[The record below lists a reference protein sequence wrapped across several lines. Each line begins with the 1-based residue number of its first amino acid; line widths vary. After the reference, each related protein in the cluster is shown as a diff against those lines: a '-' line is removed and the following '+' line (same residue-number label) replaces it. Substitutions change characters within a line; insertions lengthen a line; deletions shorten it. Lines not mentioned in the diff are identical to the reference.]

1 MGIQYGCSIRMV
13 KRRIIL
19 SAHLFPE
26 VMLLFLVGKYGRL
39 PAEKA
44 PRAGAKCCEDEG
56 EKVVGNDG
64 RRICLSS
71 QRGYKVW

>member
-1 MGIQYGCSIRMV
+1 MV
-13 KRRIIL
+13 KRGIIL
-19 SAHLFPE
+19 FARLFPE

-39 PAEKA
+39 PAESA

-56 EKVVGNDG
+56 EKAAGNDG

-71 QRGYKVW
+71 QRGYEVW